1 MKSYQITFLMLIC
14 ISLLTGIRSL
24 QDELTTTKRL
34 SLQLSTFVTSIA
46 SFHYFYMLQS
56 VERVIS
62 YRYFDWLFTTPL
74 LLIDLVILL
83 FEKLPTLVFM
93 IEIILYNTCML
104 GIGYLGEIGT
114 LSMLNSMWIGFI
126 PFILMFYRIYQRKVY
141 IQNKDTNMVSNN
153 DIRSNTTLQYT
164 FNTTQLGIF
173 ITFILLWGS
182 YGITHSIK
190 HKTNRQTIYNIL
202 DLITKG
208 FFGLFIYYNSW

>member
-126 PFILMFYRIYQRKVY
+126 PFILMFYRIYQRKVD
-141 IQNKDTNMVSNN
+141 IQNKDTNMESNN
-153 DIRSNTTLQYT
+153 NTRSNTTLSST

-182 YGITHSIK
+182 YGITHNIK